1 MLRRGRIAIRH
12 NPPADRC
19 RPTAEPESHSS
30 NAGSNCR
37 GAAWQGS
44 AAPCRTDRGR
54 CARPFRP
61 AASHRPAGKIRAD
74 GRRHRASAPT
84 MESNSSA
91 KTDRVACPHAP
102 AARGSLRDNLHPA
115 KRRRRTARQRDLAS
129 HSSRGRTSTFVP
141 ARYRKNLNGEE
152 NGTVGWLD
160 GQVALVT
167 GGGSGIG
174 RAVVARFIAEGARVG
189 VLDRVPGRADELRA
203 EFGDAVVAVTG
214 DVAQLADNTRAVTET
229 VAALGRLDVF
239 VGNAGVF
246 DNFLSLAEFPE
257 ETLSEACDELFGVNV
272 KGCIL
277 GAKAALLELA
287 KTDGSMVFTAS
298 VAGSNSGGGGPLYTA
313 SKHAVVGLIR
323 QLAVELGP
331 RIRVNGVAPGG
342 TITDLRGLLVLR
354 QDGRSQFAD
363 PSIEERMRAN
373 NPLQIALAPGDLA
386 GAYVF
391 LSSRTNA
398 RGITG
403 TILTVDAGATLRM
416 PRRT

>member
-1 MLRRGRIAIRH
+1 M
-12 NPPADRC
+12 
-19 RPTAEPESHSS
+19 
-30 NAGSNCR
+30 
-37 GAAWQGS
+37 
-44 AAPCRTDRGR
+44 
-54 CARPFRP
+54 
-61 AASHRPAGKIRAD
+61 
-74 GRRHRASAPT
+74 
-84 MESNSSA
+84 
-91 KTDRVACPHAP
+91 
-102 AARGSLRDNLHPA
+102 
-115 KRRRRTARQRDLAS
+115 
-129 HSSRGRTSTFVP
+129 
-141 ARYRKNLNGEE
+141 
-152 NGTVGWLD
+152 GWLD

-174 RAVVARFIAEGARVG
+174 RSVVARFIAEGARVG
-189 VLDRVPGRADELRA
+189 VLDRVPGRTEELRG
-203 EFGDAVVAVTG
+203 EFGDAIVAVTG
-214 DVAQLADNTRAVTET
+214 DVTQLADNKRAVAET
-229 VAALGRLDVF
+229 VAEFGRLGIF

-277 GAKAALLELA
+277 GAKAALPELLKA
-287 KTDGSMVFTAS
+287 DGSMVFTAS

-342 TITDLRGLLVLR
+342 TITDLRGLSLLG

-373 NPLQIALAPGDLA
+373 NPLQIVLVPGDLA

-398 RGITG
+398 RSITG
-403 TILTVDAGATLRM
+403 TILTVDAGASLRA